1 MRAALFCAAS
11 TAAIAVA
18 GGADATQFVTN
29 GDFETSTSGPGQLRS
44 TPNATGWSISG
55 GYTFLFAPGTADT
68 TGSNGEYGNL
78 ALWGPGSG
86 VNNGLPAASP
96 AGGNFIG
103 ANSDFQQAPI
113 TQTINGLTP
122 NAHYTV
128 SFYWA
133 AAQQTGFYGPT
144 ADQWVVSLGGQSQ
157 STTTFNLPNQG
168 FSGWMQQSFTY
179 TAASSSEVLIV
190 LRTGLAPRAAAVRA
204 ARWRFDDG
212 RRAGTINLGDAAP
225 RFLRPRV
232 RGLSPPP
239 HGCRGSL
246 SARFINS
253 RAGAGIVPPR
263 LSC

>member
-1 MRAALFCAAS
+1 MRAALFCAAL

-29 GDFETSTSGPGQLRS
+29 GGFEASTSGPGQLGYN
-44 TPNATGWSISG
+44 TNATGWSISG
-55 GYTFLFAPGTADT
+55 GYTFLFAPGTADS
-68 TGSNGEYGNL
+68 TGSNGQYGNL

-86 VNNGLPAASP
+86 VSNGLPATSP

-103 ANSDFQQAPI
+103 ADSDFQQAPI

-157 STTTFNLPNQG
+157 STTTVNLPSQG

-179 TAASSSEVLIV
+179 TATSGSEVLSFFAQGSPQGQPPFALLDGV
-190 LRTGLAPRAAAVRA
+190 SMTGGVPEPSTWAMLLLGFGGLGFAAYRRRRTAVAA
-204 ARWRFDDG
+204 
-212 RRAGTINLGDAAP
+212 L
-225 RFLRPRV
+225 
-232 RGLSPPP
+232 
-239 HGCRGSL
+239 
-246 SARFINS
+246 
-253 RAGAGIVPPR
+253 
-263 LSC
+263 